1 MPSAPGN
8 EDSTV
13 HEVIWT
19 PWEGP
24 GIEHL
29 RLIERQEGIDA
40 DGLIVGLNGVG
51 AFRLRY
57 RIVCDAGWRVRR
69 VHLALMG
76 GKRSL
81 ELDADGDGHWVGE
94 GGLSIAEL
102 DGCIDVD
109 ISGSPFTNTLPIRR
123 LGLQVGQSA
132 DLPMVYVN
140 VPTLRV
146 ERTTQ
151 KYTCLESGTESGLY
165 RFEAL
170 DSGYTTVL
178 PVDVN
183 GLVLDYPELFRRA
196 WSSEYRTVREGD
208 RIT

>member
-1 MPSAPGN
+1 VLSTPGS
-8 EDSTV
+8 EDNTV

-19 PWEGP
+19 PWEGQ

-29 RLIERQEGIDA
+29 RVTERQEGIDA
-40 DGLIVGLNGVG
+40 DGLIVGLHEIG

-57 RIVCDAGWRVRR
+57 RIVCDAGWRVRQ
-69 VHLALMG
+69 VHLALMDG
-76 GKRSL
+76 GRSL
-81 ELDADGDGHWVGE
+81 ELGADGDGHWVDE
-94 GGLSIAEL
+94 NGLSIAGL
-102 DGCIDVD
+102 DGCIDID

-132 DLPMVYVN
+132 DLPMVYIH

-146 ERTTQ
+146 EQTMQR
-151 KYTCLESGTESGLY
+151 YTCLESGTEGSLY
-165 RFEAL
+165 RFEGL
-170 DSGYTTVL
+170 DSGYTAVL
-178 PVDVN
+178 PVDGN